1 MKLFDGN
8 PGRRAG
14 GEAGWTSSGQR
25 EGPRREGGVEMEIRG
40 SRGSRRWRNGQKGE
54 RDRGEEG
61 RECKKP
67 AGVCK
72 REIGLGRNRAIEG
85 EIE

>member
-1 MKLFDGN
+1 MTATLAAEQEVRRGGQAAAREKDQG
-8 PGRRAG
+8 GRG
-14 GEAGWTSSGQR
+14 GG
-25 EGPRREGGVEMEIRG
+25 EMEIRG

-61 RECKKP
+61 REGKKP
-67 AGVCK
+67 AGVCE